1 MNNAAK
7 EHNVEVETLS
17 KELEVAQEKL
27 KRTVTQ
33 METLKKHVFWGKKK
47 RNFFT
52 MGAIE
57 MVNTMN
63 GPSENSKKKY

>member
-7 EHNVEVETLS
+7 EHNVEAETLS

-33 METLKKHVFWGKKK
+33 METLKKRIFALG
-47 RNFFT
+47 
-52 MGAIE
+52 
-57 MVNTMN
+57 
-63 GPSENSKKKY
+63 